1 MSYRLF
7 CMKPSATLWSTMGSN
22 VSSDQDTTISATK
35 REHSWLNGLAQ
46 SLLIAPVRFYQ
57 YAISPFTPASCR
69 HIPTCSE
76 YTVQAIRKHGIVA
89 GGALSANRIARCHPW
104 GTSGI
109 DPVPDLIIKKINLHK
124 ITGHTAP
131 APRYD
136 LLRQKIVTLLA
147 IFLAVVMAGCNN
159 SVDEKAQQKHH
170 RVLVSI
176 LPQKYFVDQIA
187 GDLLQTLVLIPP
199 GTSPHVYD
207 PAPRQLAEIA
217 KTDIYFYNGGL
228 SFEQHLLGEI
238 GTNFPGL
245 KTIAL
250 SQGITLLDGSEHHH
264 DGEDDGHGHDA
275 SGVDP
280 HIWLSPDNVKLMAKT
295 IYQSLAE
302 FYPEDS
308 ARFRENFERFS
319 VEIAQT
325 DSLIRQELQGMA
337 NRSFMIFH
345 PSLTYFANY
354 YDLQQIPIEMLGK
367 EPSPAQMLQS
377 IKEAKAAGLHTIF
390 IQVEFDRANAE
401 LIAREIDGRIVQI
414 DPLAYNWPENMLA
427 IARALSESALPIKN

>member
-1 MSYRLF
+1 
-7 CMKPSATLWSTMGSN
+7 MGSKTATDQN
-22 VSSDQDTTISATK
+22 VVISADMRK
-35 REHSWLNGLAQ
+35 GSWLNSLGR

-76 YTVQAIRKHGIVA
+76 YTVQAIKRHGIVA
-89 GGALSANRIARCHPW
+89 GGALSASRIARCHPW

-109 DPVPDLIIKKINLHK
+109 DPVPVFIIKKINLHK
-124 ITGHTAP
+124 ITGHTP
-131 APRYD
+131 RAPRYD
-136 LLRQKIVTLLA
+136 LLRQKIITV
-147 IFLAVVMAGCNN
+147 LAVFFVVIMAGCNN
-159 SVDEKAQQKHH
+159 SVDEKVQQKHR

-187 GDLLQTLVLIPP
+187 GDLLQVQVLIPP
-199 GTSPHVYD
+199 GTSPHLYD
-207 PAPRQLAEIA
+207 PAPRQMAGIA
-217 KTDIYFYNGGL
+217 KTDIYFYNGSL
-228 SFEQHLLGEI
+228 SFEKNLLGEI
-238 GTNFPGL
+238 SANFPAL

-250 SQGITLLDGSEHHH
+250 STGITMLGGSEQHHH
-264 DGEDDGHGHDA
+264 DDGDAHDHQGA
-275 SGVDP
+275 DP
-280 HIWLSPDNVKLMAKT
+280 HIWLSPKNVKLMAKT
-295 IYQSLAE
+295 IYETLAA

-308 ARFRENFERFS
+308 ARFRENFERFLS
-319 VEIAQT
+319 DTEQTDREIAQ
-325 DSLIRQELQGMA
+325 ELQAMP

-354 YDLQQIPIEMLGK
+354 YNLHQIPIEMQGK

-377 IKEAKAAGLHTIF
+377 MQQAKEAGLHTIF

-427 IARALSESALPIKN
+427 IARALSKSALPIKN

>member
-1 MSYRLF
+1 
-7 CMKPSATLWSTMGSN
+7 MGSS
-22 VSSDQDTTISATK
+22 VSSDQANAISATK
-35 REHSWLNGLAQ
+35 REHFWLNSVAQ

-57 YAISPFTPASCR
+57 YAISPLTPASCR

-109 DPVPDLIIKKINLHK
+109 DPVPDIIIKKMNIQK
-124 ITGHTAP
+124 VIGHTTP

-136 LLRQKIVTLLA
+136 LLRQKIITMLA
-147 IFLAVVMAGCNN
+147 IFLVVIMAGCN
-159 SVDEKAQQKHH
+159 SVAEKKSTTKHR

-187 GDLLQTLVLIPP
+187 GGLLQTLVLIPP

-238 GTNFPGL
+238 NANFPVL

-264 DGEDDGHGHDA
+264 DGNDDGHGHDP

-280 HIWLSPDNVKLMAKT
+280 HIWLSPDNVKQMAET
-295 IYQSLAE
+295 IYASLAA

-308 ARFRENFERFS
+308 ARFRENLNRFLAEIEKTDN
-319 VEIAQT
+319 EIA
-325 DSLIRQELQGMA
+325 QELQGIQ

-377 IKEAKAAGLHTIF
+377 IRQAKAAGLHTIF

-427 IARALSESALPIKN
+427 IARAFSESALPNQN

>member
-1 MSYRLF
+1 
-7 CMKPSATLWSTMGSN
+7 MKPSATLWSTMGSN
-22 VSSDQDTTISATK
+22 TSSDRNIPITATK
-35 REHSWLNGLAQ
+35 REHSWLGSLAQ
-46 SLLIAPVRFYQ
+46 GLLIAPVRFYQ

-109 DPVPDLIIKKINLHK
+109 DPVPDFIIKKIKLHK
-124 ITGHTAP
+124 IAGHTP
-131 APRYD
+131 HAPRYD
-136 LLRQKIVTLLA
+136 LLRQKIISMFA
-147 IFLAVVMAGCNN
+147 IFLVVMMAGCN
-159 SVDEKAQQKHH
+159 SPTEQKSQQKHH

-176 LPQKYFVDQIA
+176 LPQKYFVDQIS
-187 GDLLQTLVLIPP
+187 GGLLQTIVLIPP

-217 KTDIYFYNGGL
+217 KTDIYFYNGAL

-238 GTNFPGL
+238 SANFPLL

-250 SQGITLLDGSEHHH
+250 SKGITMLGGSEHHH
-264 DGEDDGHGHDA
+264 DGDDDGHGHDP
-275 SGVDP
+275 SGIDP

-295 IYQSLAE
+295 IYASLAA

-308 ARFRENFERFS
+308 TRFRENFERFS
-319 VEIAQT
+319 AEIDHT
-325 DSLIRQELQGMA
+325 DSLIRQELQGMQ

-354 YDLQQIPIEMLGK
+354 YNLQQIPIEMHGK

-377 IKEAKAAGLHTIF
+377 IRQAKEAGLHTLF

-414 DPLAYNWPENMLA
+414 DPLAYNWPENMLT
-427 IARALSESALPIKN
+427 IARALSQSALPKQN